1 MTVYA
6 DNAATTQMSDSV
18 LKAMMPL
25 LTDIYG
31 NPSSLHS
38 VGQIAK
44 EHLEAARETVAE
56 CIGADPKEIYFTSGG
71 SEADNQAIRSA
82 AYIGARKG
90 KKHIISSKFEHHA
103 VLHTL
108 DALKKEGFTVTLL
121 DVYSNGIVKPED
133 VANAITDETC
143 LVTIMTANNEI
154 GTIQPIAEIGKI
166 CKEKGVLF
174 HTDAV
179 QAVGHIPV
187 NVKDMNCDMLSVSA
201 HKFHGPKGVGFL
213 YARKGILLTN
223 IIYGGAQ
230 ERNKRAGTENM
241 ASIVG
246 MATAIKDATDHLH
259 TRMISGGHLQPYEG
273 GEFLYGFLCGLLRH
287 VLHPAAFHTE
297 STASQA
303 ALLMEK
309 EFATIGGIDEV
320 AKRLHISSEH
330 LSRSFHSEWGIAPVQ
345 YLNRMRIQSAMNDL
359 LGSTD
364 TIEVIAAKNGFA
376 NGNYFAKVFRR
387 YTKMTPGEYRCKKA
401 GQIRTLSV

>member
-1 MTVYA
+1 MNQWCFLTA
-6 DNAATTQMSDSV
+6 E
-18 LKAMMPL
+18 LKA
-25 LTDIYG
+25 
-31 NPSSLHS
+31 
-38 VGQIAK
+38 
-44 EHLEAARETVAE
+44 
-56 CIGADPKEIYFTSGG
+56 
-71 SEADNQAIRSA
+71 AIRKTTFLITA
-82 AYIGARKG
+82 AAP
-90 KKHIISSKFEHHA
+90 IITVIFFNIHCLGA
-103 VLHTL
+103 VLMNL
-108 DALKKEGFTVTLL
+108 MAKLFFLLPAQPFLLRYPKKAAIDAQT
-121 DVYSNGIVKPED
+121 N
-133 VANAITDETC
+133 C
-143 LVTIMTANNEI
+143 
-154 GTIQPIAEIGKI
+154 IQKA
-166 CKEKGVLF
+166 L
-174 HTDAV
+174 A
-179 QAVGHIPV
+179 
-187 NVKDMNCDMLSVSA
+187 
-201 HKFHGPKGVGFL
+201 
-213 YARKGILLTN
+213 
-223 IIYGGAQ
+223 
-230 ERNKRAGTENM
+230 
-241 ASIVG
+241 
-246 MATAIKDATDHLH
+246 LH

-364 TIEVIAAKNGFA
+364 TIEVIAVKNGFA

>member
-108 DALKKEGFTVTLL
+108 DALKKEGFEVTLL

-154 GTIQPIAEIGKI
+154 GTIQPIAEIGRI

-246 MATAIKDATDHLH
+246 MATVLAMDTMKNAFKVAAGKM
-259 TRMISGGHLQPYEG
+259 TRSDLAQEMVKELMIS
-273 GEFLYGFLCGLLRH
+273 
-287 VLHPAAFHTE
+287 
-297 STASQA
+297 SA
-303 ALLMEK
+303 ALAGGT
-309 EFATIGGIDEV
+309 FAQSFIGIPVVGFMIGSFIGSAIGAFAYNCGYSAVMSFCIDTGFTMFGLVKQDYTLPEDVLEYIGIDV
-320 AKRLHISSEH
+320 
-330 LSRSFHSEWGIAPVQ
+330 FQ
-345 YLNRMRIQSAMNDL
+345 YEKFLPKQFQK
-359 LGSTD
+359 
-364 TIEVIAAKNGFA
+364 EGFA
-376 NGNYFAKVFRR
+376 PLNFNRR
-387 YTKMTPGEYRCKKA
+387 KFEA
-401 GQIRTLSV
+401 DTLEIHILRRGVIGVSEIGYV